1 MYSDFHFY
9 IDFDWED
16 AINKTIDVYL
26 KELYQ
31 LVELAYQHKASVF
44 YSKERFDEF
53 KEIIEGDI
61 NDNFSESIG
70 NQLDVILQNA
80 KEKNNKAYVFGLSF
94 DADKTT
100 IYPISPVN
108 NVLSVV
114 DKHDKIAILSFSSH
128 INPFLLVESN
138 MIYDRLACISIPT
151 RKDIVNWVSD
161 IKPRTFNL
169 NPKHGENGKG
179 NQPNASPLLCSK
191 HNAQTLLNT
200 AIPCFLERGKN
211 MYNFDD
217 DKKTFIV
224 FFYEGD
230 NPLNQWHGFHLKP
243 DEWTKEIPKYIHKYF
258 GK

>member
-9 IDFDWED
+9 IDFDWEE
-16 AINKTIDVYL
+16 ALNKPVGDYL

-44 YSKERFDEF
+44 YSKERLDEF
-53 KEIIEGDI
+53 KEIIEEDI
-61 NDNFSESIG
+61 NGNFSKSIG
-70 NQLDVILQNA
+70 NQLDVILENA
-80 KEKNNKAYVFGLSF
+80 TEKINKSYVFGLSF

-138 MIYDRLACISIPT
+138 MIYDRIKCTSIPK
-151 RKDIVNWVSD
+151 REDLVDWVSN
-161 IKPRTFNL
+161 IKPRTFNVH
-169 NPKHGENGKG
+169 PKHGENGKG

-191 HNAQTLLNT
+191 SEAQTLLKT

-211 MYNFDD
+211 LYNFDD
-217 DKKTFIV
+217 DKDTYIV

-230 NPLNQWHGFHLKP
+230 NPQNQWHGFHINSAEWNKIP
-243 DEWTKEIPKYIHKYF
+243 DYIRKYF